1 MRTLLLATMVLSA
14 ALAHAQCESPVQA
27 DVLVPLGTEPSRF
40 RTRLEPG
47 DATLRG
53 RVRPQRGRETARVE
67 LRFDYRVP
75 KNLLVFDEII
85 CSIETIVED
94 AEGNEL
100 GRALIDPNT
109 VNLNP
114 NRVPLYYATTL
125 YTIGGTR
132 LRVRVRGNYE

>member
-1 MRTLLLATMVLSA
+1 MYAPLLAAVVLSA
-14 ALAHAQCESPVQA
+14 TVAHAQCESPIQV
-27 DVLVPLGTEPSRF
+27 DVLVPLRADTTRF
-40 RTRLEPG
+40 KTKIEPG
-47 DATLRG
+47 DATLSG

-75 KNLLVFDEII
+75 KGLIVFDEII

-94 AEGNEL
+94 GAGNAL
-100 GRALIDPNT
+100 GRALVDPDS

-114 NRVPLYYATTL
+114 NRVPLVYATTL
-125 YTIGGTR
+125 YTIGGTH